1 MAFLLSSVFLSFLY
15 RVPSLA
21 MSSRGDAG
29 EGPGSDSAP
38 SPGRRSSLRMRA
50 KSLFSSAA
58 RSLGKVGA
66 KAKEKMQS
74 TKGSIQRSKL
84 SRVVGGHD
92 GTDAKKIPSITQLS
106 SRVAVLDAGTIEDRV
121 TRHECIETV
130 GQSDAPHTH
139 NVRH

>member
-1 MAFLLSSVFLSFLY
+1 
-15 RVPSLA
+15 

-92 GTDAKKIPSITQLS
+92 GTDAKKIPSSEIRQNHMKSCTWFLGDMMGRVS
-106 SRVAVLDAGTIEDRV
+106 SW
-121 TRHECIETV
+121 
-130 GQSDAPHTH
+130 
-139 NVRH
+139 